1 MIQRHDANHQGR
13 DFFVGDVHGQLALL
27 QTELEA
33 VGFDRKRDR
42 LFSVGD
48 LIDRGSESLACL
60 SLALEPW
67 CHAVCGNHEMLAFEA
82 LLGDNRD
89 SPQTHDAWMI
99 NGGTWAMTAAH
110 GEVRAMLKRALPH
123 LPYAREVTV
132 EGRRVGI
139 VHAEPPADWRDVMP
153 PSQALLWGRT
163 RIMQGDETLVKGID
177 AVVVGHTI
185 VQRPMR
191 LGNVH
196 YIDTGAFNTGKLT
209 LIEARDLLRE
219 DVSC

>member
-27 QTELEA
+27 QAELEA

-82 LLGDNRD
+82 LLGD
-89 SPQTHDAWMI
+89 
-99 NGGTWAMTAAH
+99 AA
-110 GEVRAMLKRALPH
+110 
-123 LPYAREVTV
+123 
-132 EGRRVGI
+132 
-139 VHAEPPADWRDVMP
+139 
-153 PSQALLWGRT
+153 
-163 RIMQGDETLVKGID
+163 
-177 AVVVGHTI
+177 
-185 VQRPMR
+185 
-191 LGNVH
+191 LG
-196 YIDTGAFNTGKLT
+196 
-209 LIEARDLLRE
+209 
-219 DVSC
+219 S